1 MYTKTYPI
9 VIDKDVEM
17 RISNKGNCMHA
28 DMIVTNAKILTMD
41 PDRPTA
47 TAIAVA
53 GGRVVAIGDDS
64 DIQALAGA
72 DTRHV
77 DGAGRSLLPGFI
89 EAHMHVFGGGA
100 TLNDLSLNGV
110 KGDDKVRQIVRD
122 YAAANPDTKVLF
134 CQSVDYV
141 MRDGAPIDRHYLDSI
156 INDRALAF
164 VAFDHHTLWANTF
177 LLEEVGLLQ
186 GKPLGPGNE
195 IVMGPDGLATGEL
208 REVEAFGPVDVY
220 AGTFRSSL
228 GLSTGG
234 EPPEPPTPEERAMDR
249 ASISAGLDWCARHG
263 ITSIHNMDG
272 NLYTLELLREI
283 EDEGNLICRVKV
295 PFHFKN
301 FMTVDM
307 LEKASRMKEDYQG
320 DWLSSGFVKAFYDGV
335 IEGYTAY
342 LAGGYADRPAFT
354 GEPLFSQEQFTEMA
368 VEADRRGLQI
378 AVHSIGDGA
387 VHAVLNGYEAAL
399 KANGARDARHRVE
412 HVEVILPGDIPRF
425 VELGAIASMQ
435 PPHPP
440 GLMDFSPEPG
450 RTRIGPD
457 RWALAYAWRTLK
469 QAGAHVVFAS
479 DWPVARID
487 VLAGIHAAVN
497 RTPWSPGLPD
507 QSFSLHEAIAAYTV
521 EGAYA
526 EHAEDRKGRL
536 TPGYLAD
543 FVILS
548 GDIEGVPKD
557 EIKTLA
563 PVLTV
568 CGGRVTFEAQS

>member
-1 MYTKTYPI
+1 MQ
-9 VIDKDVEM
+9 
-17 RISNKGNCMHA
+17 A
-28 DMIVTNAKILTMD
+28 DMIVTNARILTMD

-47 TAIAVA
+47 SALAIA
-53 GGRVVAIGDDS
+53 GGRILAVADEAEIE
-64 DIQALAGA
+64 ALAGA
-72 DTRHV
+72 KTQRV
-77 DGAGRSLLPGFI
+77 DGGGRSLLPGFI

-100 TLNDLSLNGV
+100 ILNDLSLSGI
-110 KGDDKVRQIVRD
+110 KGDNEVRRLVLD
-122 YAAANPDTKVLF
+122 YAAANPGAKVLY
-134 CQSVDYV
+134 CQSVDYD
-141 MRDGAPIDRHYLDSI
+141 MFDGRPIDRHYLDGI
-156 INDRALAF
+156 ISDRPLAF
-164 VAFDHHTLWANTF
+164 VAFDHHTMWVNTF
-177 LLEEVGLLQ
+177 LLKEVGLLN
-186 GKPLGPGNE
+186 GKVLGPGNE
-195 IVMGPDGLATGEL
+195 IVIGADGLATGEL
-208 REVEAFGPVDVY
+208 REVEAFGPVNVY
-220 AGTFRSSL
+220 AGTDRSNL

-234 EPPEPPTPEERAMDR
+234 EPLVPPTPEERALDR
-249 ASISAGLDWCARHG
+249 ALINAGLAWCARHG

-272 NLYTLELLREI
+272 NLYTLELLKEI
-283 EDEGNLICRVKV
+283 EEQGDLICRVKV

-307 LEKASRMKEDYQG
+307 LEKASRMHETYKG
-320 DWLSSGFVKAFYDGV
+320 DWLNSGLVKAFYDGV
-335 IEGYTAY
+335 IEGYTAF
-342 LAGGYADRPAFT
+342 LAGGYADRPGFT
-354 GEPLFSQEQFTEMA
+354 GEPLFAQEQFSEMA

-387 VHAVLNGYEAAL
+387 VNGVLNGYQAAL
-399 KANGARDARHRVE
+399 KANGPRDARHRVE
-412 HVEVILPGDIPRF
+412 HVEVVLAGDIPRF
-425 VELGAIASMQ
+425 AELGVIASMQ

-469 QAGAHVVFAS
+469 QTGAHVVFAS

-497 RTPWSPGLPD
+497 RTPWAPDLPD

-536 TPGYLAD
+536 KPGYLAD
-543 FVILS
+543 FVLLS
-548 GDIEGVPKD
+548 GDIESLPSA
-557 EIKTLA
+557 EINTLA

-568 CGGRVTFEAQS
+568 CGGRVTFEACP

>member
-1 MYTKTYPI
+1 MQ
-9 VIDKDVEM
+9 
-17 RISNKGNCMHA
+17 A
-28 DMIVTNAKILTMD
+28 DMIVTNARILTMD

-47 TAIAVA
+47 TALAIA
-53 GGRVVAIGDDS
+53 GGRVLAVGDLWEIS
-64 DIQALAGA
+64 ALAGA
-72 DTRHV
+72 HTHRV
-77 DGAGRSLLPGFI
+77 DGGGRSLLPGFI

-100 TLNDLSLNGV
+100 ILNDLSLNGV
-110 KGDDKVRQIVRD
+110 KGDDTVQQMVRD
-122 YAAANPDTKVLF
+122 YAAANHDSKVLF
-134 CQSVDYV
+134 CQSVDYD
-141 MRDGAPIDRHYLDSI
+141 MRDGAPIDRHYLDAI
-156 INDRALAF
+156 ISDRPLAF
-164 VAFDHHTLWANTF
+164 VAFDHHTMWVNTC
-177 LLEEVGLLQ
+177 LLKRVGLLH
-186 GKPLGPGNE
+186 GKALGPGNE
-195 IVMGPDGLATGEL
+195 IVMGGDGLATGEL
-208 REVEAFGPVDVY
+208 REVEAFGPVNVY
-220 AGTFRSSL
+220 AGTDRSNL
-228 GLSTGG
+228 GLATGG
-234 EPPEPPTPEERAMDR
+234 EPLVAPTPEERALDR
-249 ASISAGLDWCARHG
+249 ASISAGLAWCARHG

-272 NLYTLELLREI
+272 NLYTLELLKEI
-283 EDEGNLICRVKV
+283 EEGGDLICRVKV

-307 LEKASRMKEDYQG
+307 LEKASRMKEAYQG
-320 DWLSSGFVKAFYDGV
+320 DWLNSGLVKAFYDGV

-342 LAGGYADRPAFT
+342 LAGGYADRPDFT
-354 GEPLFSQEQFTEMA
+354 GEPLFTQEQFNEMA

-412 HVEVILPGDIPRF
+412 HVEMILPDDIRRF

-469 QAGAHVVFAS
+469 LAGAHVVFAS

-497 RTPWSPGLPD
+497 RTPWAPGLPD

-526 EHAEDRKGRL
+526 EHAEDRKGML
-536 TPGYLAD
+536 KPGYLGD
-543 FVILS
+543 FVLLS
-548 GDIEGVPKD
+548 GDIESVARS
-557 EIKTLA
+557 EINTLS

-568 CGGRVTFEAQS
+568 CGGRVTFEA

>member
-1 MYTKTYPI
+1 MQ
-9 VIDKDVEM
+9 
-17 RISNKGNCMHA
+17 A
-28 DMIVTNAKILTMD
+28 DMIVTNARILTMD
-41 PDRPTA
+41 PGRPTA

-64 DIQALAGA
+64 EIQALAGV
-72 DTRHV
+72 DTRKV

-100 TLNDLSLNGV
+100 TLNDLSLNGI
-110 KGDDKVRQIVRD
+110 KGDDTVRRMIRD
-122 YAAANPDTKVLF
+122 YAAANPDSKVLF
-134 CQSVDYV
+134 CQSVDYD
-141 MRDGAPIDRHYLDSI
+141 MRDGAPIDRHYLDAI
-156 INDRALAF
+156 IRDRPLAF
-164 VAFDHHTLWANTF
+164 VAFDHHTMWVNTV
-177 LLEEVGLLQ
+177 LLEEVGLLH
-186 GKPLGPGNE
+186 GKALGPGNE
-195 IVMGPDGLATGEL
+195 VVMGQDGLATGEL
-208 REVEAFGPVDVY
+208 REVEAFGPVIVY
-220 AGTFRSSL
+220 AGTHRSSL
-228 GLSTGG
+228 GLTTGG
-234 EPPEPPTPEERAMDR
+234 EPLVAPTPEERAQDR
-249 ASISAGLDWCARHG
+249 AAISDGLDWCARHG

-283 EDEGNLICRVKV
+283 EDKGNLICRVKV

-301 FMTVDM
+301 FMTIDM
-307 LEKASRMKEDYQG
+307 LEKASRMKTAYQG
-320 DWLSSGFVKAFYDGV
+320 DWLNSGLVKAFYDGV

-342 LAGGYADRPAFT
+342 LAGGYADHPDFT
-354 GEPLFSQEQFTEMA
+354 GEPLFSQAQFSEMA
-368 VEADRRGLQI
+368 IEADRRGLQI

-412 HVEVILPGDIPRF
+412 HVEVILPDDIPRLA
-425 VELGAIASMQ
+425 ELGAIASMQ

-469 QAGAHVVFAS
+469 RAGAHVVFAS

-497 RTPWSPGLPD
+497 RTPWAPGLPD
-507 QSFSLHEAIAAYTV
+507 QSFSLHEAIAAYTI

-526 EHAEDRKGRL
+526 EHAEDRKGKL
-536 TPGYLAD
+536 APGYLAD
-543 FVILS
+543 FVMLS
-548 GDIEGVPKD
+548 DDIESVPKD
-557 EIKTLA
+557 AIKTLF

-568 CGGRVTFEAQS
+568 CGGRVTFEA

>member
-1 MYTKTYPI
+1 
-9 VIDKDVEM
+9 
-17 RISNKGNCMHA
+17 MHA
-28 DMIVTNAKILTMD
+28 DMIVTNARILTMD
-41 PDRPTA
+41 EDRPTA
-47 TAIAVA
+47 SALAIA
-53 GGRVVAIGDDS
+53 GGKVLAVGDEAE
-64 DIQALAGA
+64 ILALAGSA
-72 DTRHV
+72 TKRIDA
-77 DGAGRSLLPGFI
+77 AGRSLLPGFV

-100 TLNDLSLNGV
+100 ILNDLSLNGI
-110 KGDDKVRQIVRD
+110 KGDETVRQMVRD
-122 YAAANPDTKVLF
+122 YAAANPDSKVLY
-134 CQSVDYV
+134 CQSVDYD
-141 MRDGAPIDRHYLDSI
+141 MRDGAPIDRHYLDAI
-156 INDRALAF
+156 ISDRPLAF
-164 VAFDHHTLWANTF
+164 VAFDHHTMWANTC
-177 LLEEVGLLQ
+177 LLETVGLVN
-186 GKPLGPGNE
+186 GRKLGPGNE
-195 IVMGPDGLATGEL
+195 IVMGSDGFATGEL

-220 AGTFRSSL
+220 AGTDRANL

-234 EPPEPPTPEERAMDR
+234 EPLVAPTAEERAQDR
-249 ASISAGLDWCARHG
+249 ASIKAGLDWCARHG

-272 NLYTLELLREI
+272 NLYTLELLKEI

-307 LEKASRMKEDYQG
+307 LEKASRMHEMYKG
-320 DWLSSGFVKAFYDGV
+320 DWLNSGLVKAFYDGV

-342 LAGGYADRPAFT
+342 LAGGYADRPDFK
-354 GEPLFSQEQFTEMA
+354 GEPLFTQEQFNEMA

-387 VHAVLNGYEAAL
+387 VHSVLNGYEAAL

-412 HVEVILPGDIPRF
+412 HVEVILPDDISRF
-425 VELGAIASMQ
+425 AELGAIASVQ

-450 RTRIGPD
+450 RTRIGRD

-497 RTPWSPGLPD
+497 REPWAPGLPD

-526 EHAEDRKGRL
+526 EHAEDRKGKL
-536 TPGYLAD
+536 KPGYLAD
-543 FVILS
+543 FVMLS
-548 GDIEGVPKD
+548 DDIDSVPKNA
-557 EIKTLA
+557 IKTLS

-568 CGGRVTFEAQS
+568 CGGRVTFEA

>member
-1 MYTKTYPI
+1 MQADI
-9 VIDKDVEM
+9 V
-17 RISNKGNCMHA
+17 
-28 DMIVTNAKILTMD
+28 VTNARILTMD
-41 PDRPTA
+41 VARPVA
-47 TAIAVA
+47 SAMAVA
-53 GGRVVAIGDDS
+53 NGRILAVGDATE
-64 DIQALAGA
+64 ILALAGSS
-72 DTRHV
+72 TRRI

-100 TLNDLSLNGV
+100 TLNDLLLTGM
-110 KGDDKVRQIVRD
+110 KGEAAIREKVRAH
-122 YAAANPDTKVLF
+122 AAANPGARVLY
-134 CQSVDYV
+134 CQGADYD
-141 MRDGAPIDRHYLDSI
+141 MLDGSPIDRHFLDSI
-156 INDRALAF
+156 LDDRPLAF
-164 VAFDHHTLWANTF
+164 VAFDHHTMWANTR
-177 LLEEVGLLQ
+177 LLKEVGLLH
-186 GKPLGPGNE
+186 GKVLGPGNE
-195 IVMGPDGLATGEL
+195 VVMGLDGLATGEL

-234 EPPEPPTPEERAMDR
+234 EPPEPPTPEERALDR
-249 ASISAGLDWCARHG
+249 ASISAGLNWCARHG

-283 EDEGNLICRVKV
+283 EEQGDLICRVKV

-301 FMTVDM
+301 FMTIDM
-307 LEKASRMKEDYQG
+307 LEKASRMNEDYQG

-335 IEGYTAY
+335 IEGYTAF
-342 LAGGYADRPAFT
+342 LADGYADRPDFN
-354 GEPLFSQEQFTEMA
+354 GEPLFSQEQFTELA

-399 KANGARDARHRVE
+399 KANGRRDARHRVE
-412 HVEVILPGDIPRF
+412 HVEMILPGDIPRF
-425 VELGAIASMQ
+425 AELGAIASMQ

-440 GLMDFSPEPG
+440 GVMDFSAEPG
-450 RTRIGPD
+450 QTRIGPE

-469 QAGAHVVFAS
+469 EAGAHVVFAS

-497 RTPWSPGLPD
+497 RTSWAPGLPE
-507 QSFSLHEAIAAYTV
+507 QSFSVQEAIAAYTV

-526 EHAEDRKGRL
+526 EHAEDRKGQL
-536 TPGYLAD
+536 KPGYFAD
-543 FVILS
+543 FVLLS
-548 GDIEGVPKD
+548 GDIESTSPS
-557 EIKTLA
+557 EINTLS

-568 CGGRVTFEAQS
+568 CGGRVTFEA

>member
-1 MYTKTYPI
+1 MQADI
-9 VIDKDVEM
+9 V
-17 RISNKGNCMHA
+17 
-28 DMIVTNAKILTMD
+28 VTNARILTMD
-41 PDRPTA
+41 PAKPA
-47 TAIAVA
+47 ASAMAVA
-53 GGRVVAIGDDS
+53 NGRILAVGDVAEVLP
-64 DIQALAGA
+64 LAGA
-72 DTRHV
+72 STRRI
-77 DGAGRSLLPGFI
+77 DGAGRTLLPGFI

-100 TLNDLSLNGV
+100 ILNDLSLSGM
-110 KGDDKVRQIVRD
+110 KGDASVREKVRAH
-122 YAAANPDTKVLF
+122 AAARPDVKVLF
-134 CQSVDYV
+134 CQSTDYD
-141 MRDGAPIDRHYLDSI
+141 MLDGKPIDRHFLDSI
-156 INDRALAF
+156 VNDRPLAF
-164 VAFDHHTLWANTF
+164 VAFDHHTMWANTI
-177 LLEEVGLLQ
+177 LLKEVGLLH
-186 GKPLGPGNE
+186 GKVLGPGNE
-195 IVMGPDGLATGEL
+195 VVMGPDGLATGEL

-234 EPPEPPTPEERAMDR
+234 EPPELPTPEERALDR

-272 NLYTLELLREI
+272 NLYTLELLKEI
-283 EDEGNLICRVKV
+283 EEQGDLICRVKV

-301 FMTVDM
+301 FMTTDM
-307 LEKASRMKEDYQG
+307 LEKASRMHEDFQG

-335 IEGYTAY
+335 IEGYTAF
-342 LAGGYADRPAFT
+342 LANGYADRPDFT
-354 GEPLFSQEQFTEMA
+354 GEPLFSQQQFTEMA

-387 VHAVLNGYEAAL
+387 VNAVLNGYEAAL
-399 KANGARDARHRVE
+399 KANGRQDARHRVE

-425 VELGAIASMQ
+425 AKLGAIASMQ

-440 GLMDFSPEPG
+440 GVMDFSAEPG
-450 RTRIGPD
+450 KTRIGPD

-497 RTPWSPGLPD
+497 RTPWAPGLPE
-507 QSFSLHEAIAAYTV
+507 QSFSVHEAIAAYTV

-526 EHAEDRKGRL
+526 EHAEDRKGQL
-536 TPGYLAD
+536 KPGYLAD
-543 FVILS
+543 FVLLS
-548 GDIEGVPKD
+548 GDIESILPA
-557 EIKTLA
+557 EINTLA

-568 CGGRVTFEAQS
+568 CGGRVTFEA